1 MRSERKSISDEKAKQ
16 KENERASEAILIS
29 AEQIL
34 NEFEF
39 EEHNSRSSSPVTRT
53 SPNSSPDASTSGSE
67 LQTLSTG
74 SRSDKSSGFGP
85 GASPSFS
92 RTERTLSAGGESD
105 SSSGSGPGASLFIRS
120 EQTLSTGDGS
130 ANYSGSGA
138 SPLFSGSLGS
148 GPGASHL
155 FRKSEPTL
163 FTGFGLGGYNGSG
176 PGI

>member
-1 MRSERKSISDEKAKQ
+1 MTSERKSISDEKAKQ
-16 KENERASEAILIS
+16 KENERASEAILTS

-34 NEFEF
+34 KEFEF

-53 SPNSSPDASTSGSE
+53 SPNSSPDASTSG
-67 LQTLSTG
+67 
-74 SRSDKSSGFGP
+74 
-85 GASPSFS
+85 
-92 RTERTLSAGGESD
+92 
-105 SSSGSGPGASLFIRS
+105 
-120 EQTLSTGDGS
+120 DGS
-130 ANYSGSGA
+130 ANSGA
-138 SPLFSGSLGS
+138 SPLFSGSIGS